1 MDDVQQ
7 ELRVCSRVGMTAQG
21 LQLTAYNGKI
31 LKIQKID
38 KEIEA
43 DSNRNVQK

>member
-7 ELRVCSRVGMTAQG
+7 ELRVCSRVGMTAHR
-21 LQLTAYNGKI
+21 LQLKAYNGKTN
-31 LKIQKID
+31 KIQKIN